1 MDLKECKQELGCF
14 LSVSTDIYGGR
25 VKNEQKEFDVFA
37 AWLYRIHG
45 TEKVKANE
53 SFQVN

>member
-1 MDLKECKQELGCF
+1 MDLKEWKQDLGCF
-14 LSVSTDIYGGR
+14 LSISTDIYGGS
-25 VKNEQKEFDVFA
+25 VKNEQKGFDVFA

-45 TEKVKANE
+45 IEKVKANE

>member
-1 MDLKECKQELGCF
+1 MDFKECKQELGCF
-14 LSVSTDIYGGR
+14 LCVSSDIYGGR
-25 VKNEQKEFDVFA
+25 VKNEQKGFDVFA

-45 TEKVKANE
+45 IEKVKANE

>member
-1 MDLKECKQELGCF
+1 MDLKEWKKELGYF
-14 LSVSTDIYGGR
+14 LFVSTDIYGSSA
-25 VKNEQKEFDVFA
+25 KNEQKEFDVFA

-45 TEKVKANE
+45 IEKVKANE